1 MGRMFKVFGLSLL
14 LCAAGVAATTNTTLT
29 VDSSGSLSL
38 TTGTFTANGT
48 ASLSGIG
55 SGTFSGSLN
64 VASITG
70 ANVSAPFTI
79 TLSGGTL
86 TGTITVPATLFLGS
100 SSSGTGSAS
109 ITGGTG
115 TYAGATG
122 SFPNLTGTASG
133 SVTTA
138 LTLHFTGAG
147 TLTTGGGGTG
157 TTGTTGTGTGST
169 TPTITDVLDAGSYTK
184 NIAEGSIFVVKGSNL
199 SASGLTQAAF
209 PLPTTLT
216 NVSISVGGTAAY
228 MIYDYNQGGVNQL
241 AALLP
246 STVAP
251 GNYNLTVTNNGS
263 TSAAFPIT
271 VVQRKPGIITQ
282 DSSGS
287 GLAVVQNFIAQGQ
300 YDVDRFTTGV
310 VSGVTISPAH
320 SGQTLIAWLTGLGPV
335 SGSENTASPGH
346 DFLGDNVD
354 IQVIVGGVSIKPSYA
369 GRAPS
374 LAGADQINFVLPANV
389 PTGCTV
395 PFQVSV
401 NGVLSNPSFIAIGS
415 NSTAQACDAPGF
427 TTAQLQSFD
436 QGNSITVG
444 AFSLSQISQTVP
456 GVGSVGINSI
466 GGGFTKITG
475 FQLNTAGRLLG
486 ASTGGCQVIHSRGT
500 TSQLASGVSGTEL
513 DAGAVTLSG
522 PAGSN
527 LTTPVTLT
535 KDATNAYNLSL
546 GGVGLPATG
555 GVSANLV
562 AGTYKLSGAGGADV
576 GGFNASVNL
585 GSALTISGGLPTA
598 ITRGNGLTLNWTGG
612 NSSDIVTI
620 VGIAGQNTG
629 TGANATVDATEF
641 FCTTTAGAGTFTVPA
656 DILNQLPAVTPSA
669 LSSGTATGFLEV
681 VSAVNPT
688 NGNGL
693 FTAPLTAGGS
703 ANGTFL
709 ATMGTGTQTSFQ

>member
-1 MGRMFKVFGLSLL
+1 MFKFFSLSLL

-29 VDSSGSLSL
+29 VDCTGSLSL
-38 TTGTFTANGT
+38 TTGAFNATGT
-48 ASLSGIG
+48 ASLTTIG
-55 SGTFSGSLN
+55 SGTFTGSLN
-64 VASITG
+64 VATITS

-86 TGTITVPATLFLGS
+86 TGTITVPATLFLGTS
-100 SSSGTGSAS
+100 TSGSGSAA

-122 SFPNLTGTASG
+122 SFPNVTGTASG
-133 SVTTA
+133 AVTST

-147 TLTTGGGGTG
+147 TLTTGGSGGG

-169 TPTITDVLDAGSYTK
+169 TPTVTEVLDAGSYTK
-184 NIAEGSIFVVKGSNL
+184 NIAEGSIFVVKGTNL

-209 PLPTTLT
+209 PLPQSLA

-228 MIYDYNQGGVNQL
+228 MIYDYNQSGVNQL

-246 STVAP
+246 STVAA

-287 GLAVVQNFIAQGQ
+287 GLAVVQDFISQSQ
-300 YDVDRFTTGV
+300 LDIDRFTTGAI
-310 VSGVTISPAH
+310 SGITISPARP
-320 SGQTLIAWLTGLGPV
+320 GQVLIAWLTGLGPV
-335 SGSENTASPGH
+335 TGSENTASPGH
-346 DFLGDNVD
+346 DFLADNVD
-354 IQVIVGGVSIKPSYA
+354 IQVIVGGVSIKPLYA
-369 GRAPS
+369 GRAPG
-374 LAGADQINFVLPANV
+374 LAGADQVNFILPGNV

-401 NGVLSNPSFIAIGS
+401 NGQLSNPSFISIAS
-415 NSTAQACDAPGF
+415 NGTAQACDAPGF
-427 TTAQLQSFD
+427 TTAQLQAFD

-444 AFSLSQISQTVP
+444 AFSLSQLAESIT
-456 GVGSVGINSI
+456 GLGSVSINSV
-466 GGGFTKITG
+466 GGGFTRVTG

-486 ASTGGCQVIHSRGT
+486 STTGSCQVIHSTGT
-500 TSQLASGVSGTEL
+500 TSQLASGVTGSQL

-527 LTTPVTLT
+527 ITTPVTLT
-535 KDATNAYNLSL
+535 KDASNAYTLSL
-546 GGVGLPATG
+546 GGVGLPTLPG

-562 AGTYKLSGAGGADV
+562 SGLYKLNGAGGADV
-576 GGFNASVNL
+576 GAFNASVNL
-585 GSALTISGGLPTA
+585 GSALNISGGLPTA

-612 NSSDIVTI
+612 NSTDVVNII
-620 VGIAGQNTG
+620 GIAGQNIGTG
-629 TGANATVDATEF
+629 TNARVDATEF

-656 DILNQLPAVTPSA
+656 SILNQLPAVTSSA
-669 LSSGTATGFLEV
+669 ISNGTATGFLEV
-681 VSAVNPT
+681 FSAVSPT

-693 FTAPLTAGGS
+693 FTAPLTAGGN

-709 ATMGTGTQTSFQ
+709 ATFGTGTQTTFQ

>member
-1 MGRMFKVFGLSLL
+1 MFKFFSLSLL

-29 VDSSGSLSL
+29 VDCTGSLSL
-38 TTGTFTANGT
+38 TTGAFNATGT
-48 ASLSGIG
+48 ASLTTIG
-55 SGTFSGSLN
+55 SGTFTGSLN
-64 VASITG
+64 VATITS

-86 TGTITVPATLFLGS
+86 TGTITVPATLFLGTS
-100 SSSGTGSAS
+100 TSGSGSAA

-122 SFPNLTGTASG
+122 SFPNVTGTASG
-133 SVTTA
+133 AVTST

-147 TLTTGGGGTG
+147 TLTTGGSGGG

-169 TPTITDVLDAGSYTK
+169 TPTVTEVLDAGSYTK
-184 NIAEGSIFVVKGSNL
+184 NIAEGSIFVVKGTNL

-209 PLPTTLT
+209 PLPQSLA

-228 MIYDYNQGGVNQL
+228 MIYDYNQSGVNQL

-246 STVAP
+246 STVAA

-263 TSAAFPIT
+263 TSAAFPVT

-287 GLAVVQNFIAQGQ
+287 GLAVVQDFISQSQ
-300 YDVDRFTTGV
+300 LDIDRFTTGAI
-310 VSGVTISPAH
+310 SGITISPARP
-320 SGQTLIAWLTGLGPV
+320 GQVLIAWLTGLGPV
-335 SGSENTASPGH
+335 TGSENTASPGH
-346 DFLGDNVD
+346 DFLADNVD
-354 IQVIVGGVSIKPSYA
+354 IQVIVGGVSIKPLYA
-369 GRAPS
+369 GRAPG
-374 LAGADQINFVLPANV
+374 LAGADQVNFILPGNV

-401 NGVLSNPSFIAIGS
+401 NGQLSNPSFISIAS
-415 NSTAQACDAPGF
+415 NGTAQACDAPGF
-427 TTAQLQSFD
+427 TTAQLQAFD

-444 AFSLSQISQTVP
+444 AFSLSQLAESIT
-456 GVGSVGINSI
+456 GLGSVSINSV

-486 ASTGGCQVIHSRGT
+486 SNTGSCQVIHSTGT
-500 TSQLASGVSGTEL
+500 TSQLASGVTGSQL

-527 LTTPVTLT
+527 ITTPVTLT
-535 KDATNAYNLSL
+535 KDASNAYTLSL
-546 GGVGLPATG
+546 GGVGLPTLPG

-562 AGTYKLSGAGGADV
+562 SGLYKLNGAGGADV
-576 GGFNASVNL
+576 GAFNASVNL
-585 GSALTISGGLPTA
+585 GSALNISGGLPTA

-612 NSSDIVTI
+612 NSTDVVNII
-620 VGIAGQNTG
+620 GIAGQNIGTG
-629 TGANATVDATEF
+629 TNARVDATEF

-656 DILNQLPAVTPSA
+656 SILNQLPAVTSSA
-669 LSSGTATGFLEV
+669 ISNGTATGFLEV
-681 VSAVNPT
+681 FSAVSPT

-693 FTAPLTAGGS
+693 FTAPLTAGGN

-709 ATMGTGTQTSFQ
+709 ATFGTGTQTTFQ